1 MRCIVSFLLE
11 RQFLYILYMHVTRES
26 GCVLAACRNTNFV
39 RQPQT
44 HARVNKA
51 IACNTAGSAFAVTLS
66 VPRLS
71 RSNRMSASSRLLA
84 LLAWL
89 ALCSFADADVSL
101 VAGTTYKCLDT
112 CGAPDGICDDGELTA
127 SGCELGTDC
136 ADCGPRL
143 IVLVPAT
150 RYTISCPLLV
160 RSTGKYPPWDALAN
174 LSGANINDMYLWRHW
189 SAVWLGLQSYLR
201 CFEPDCTV
209 GLTWKVPRPDVT
221 MYEAVVT
228 DKTGN
233 GSSTATLERA
243 AALSQE
249 SKAGLFKALAMVVE
263 GSVTVSAPR
272 MVMAQA
278 SPLALAGPPPTA
290 PPPAETEAKAAGL
303 ASVTSVCDDCN
314 GYGYGAAE
322 EGSDRYAVYGV
333 VVVVGFFTIMII
345 FARRQRAA
353 GIARRQRDVPRNARP
368 QQPAATKVVWRTTQ
382 TGLNSEGRTT
392 KTPPAQAPK
401 PGQIHAHRKKKLP
414 PLGRPLS
421 RPRLGAATYHLA
433 TASPWA
439 QPMPAKVEVVTVVVI
454 AIVKQ
459 DADLRV

>member
-1 MRCIVSFLLE
+1 MC
-11 RQFLYILYMHVTRES
+11 
-26 GCVLAACRNTNFV
+26 ACRNTNFV

-44 HARVNKA
+44 HATLNKA

-143 IVLVPAT
+143 VVLVPAT

-160 RSTGKYPPWDALAN
+160 RSTGYPWDALAN
-174 LSGANINDMYLWRHW
+174 LSGANINDVYLWRHW

-278 SPLALAGPPPTA
+278 SPLALARPPPTA
-290 PPPAETEAKAAGL
+290 PPPPW
-303 ASVTSVCDDCN
+303 SVEVASVCDDCN

-322 EGSDRYAVYGV
+322 EGSDRYAVLAGV
-333 VVVVGFFTIMII
+333 VVCFFTIMII
-345 FARRQRAA
+345 IFCCKLRAVSQSVTWSAPAA
-353 GIARRQRDVPRNARP
+353 GCP
-368 QQPAATKVVWRTTQ
+368 QTESCWYCPQTERLSSHKGRLADIPQ
-382 TGLNSEGRTT
+382 TGLNSEVRTT
-392 KTPPAQAPK
+392 KTSPAQAPK
-401 PGQIHAHRKKKLP
+401 PGQIHAHRKKKLA

-421 RPRLGAATYHLA
+421 RPHLGAATYHLA